1 MDTSWRPADCPP
13 LAWPTLA
20 DDNARLHW
28 YRQVCSAYAALLG
41 EDDAPQPGTGALAV
55 QACEARLGY
64 ALPPLLARYHCAI
77 GRLSLAETLCCP
89 GDLAPRIEPLQDAY
103 PSLDE
108 IDASAAEHALA
119 TDLLVFGNY
128 LGNGNL
134 WCFHRVTGAVY
145 YFDHDDGAMLTRM
158 FDSVAAYLDALML
171 LCLGEVYDD
180 DDSAEALLKARFGAT
195 AIRKWRY

>member
-13 LAWPTLA
+13 LAWPALA

-64 ALPPLLARYHCAI
+64 ALPPLFARYHCAM
-77 GRLSLAETLCCP
+77 
-89 GDLAPRIEPLQDAY
+89 QDAY

-180 DDSAEALLKARFGAT
+180 DDSAEALLKARFGAA